1 MYRGIRAYSRLYIV
15 KFLMRVHGIDV
26 HLVVNLISRWNSKPL
41 SKNIMYYKCLNDLWR
56 LMTPLVNLEL
66 SQCSLSSMPFSPR
79 KYEYVCSRFSVT
91 KPMRASWLKWKET
104 GILDP
109 VLARRLIRLSE
120 IARKSK
126 YVISI
131 AKVNVLIMG
140 GGKRR

>member
-1 MYRGIRAYSRLYIV
+1 MEAYDTAGKLRIISVQLILYAL
-15 KFLMRVHGIDV
+15 F
-26 HLVVNLISRWNSKPL
+26 
-41 SKNIMYYKCLNDLWR
+41 
-56 LMTPLVNLEL
+56 
-66 SQCSLSSMPFSPR
+66 PR